1 MDLTEPGITMYAYQ
15 QYGRY
20 FAQVADDIKDIA
32 ETELLEL
39 GAEEPSHSYRGI
51 YFNAKPEALYRI
63 NLHSRLINRVLAPL
77 KTFDCH
83 SDNYLYQVAQKI
95 HWEDFLNPEQTL
107 AVFANVSQSNIS
119 HSKYAALRLKDAIV
133 DYFRQRAG
141 DRPSVNTRNP
151 DLWLN
156 VYIEKNVATISV
168 DTSGG
173 SLHRRGY
180 RLETTQAPMS
190 ETLAASII
198 RYAEWDGQTPLYD
211 PFCGSGTLL
220 CEAYLIATKTPSA
233 NMRSKFGFERLPD
246 FDDKLWAK
254 VQKEANQKIKS
265 VSDNLIKGSDID
277 SKVVDT
283 AKKNSANIDPDKKI
297 KIIQKDIFDI
307 EKLQDTTIICNPPYG
322 IRMKQKKDLSEFYKN
337 LGDFLKQRCTNST
350 AYIYFGDR
358 EYLKRIGLKSSKRWI
373 LSNGGLDGRLAKF
386 EMY

>member
-1 MDLTEPGITMYAYQ
+1 MYSYQ
-15 QYGRY
+15 QSGRY

-51 YFNAKPEALYRI
+51 YFNADHESLYRI

-77 KTFDCH
+77 ITFDCH
-83 SDNYLYQVAQKI
+83 LDNYLYQVAQKI
-95 HWEDFLNPEQTL
+95 HWENFLNPEQTL
-107 AVFANVSQSNIS
+107 AVFANVTESNIS
-119 HSKYAALRLKDAIV
+119 HSKFAALRLKDAIV
-133 DYFRQRAG
+133 DYFRERVG
-141 DRPSVNTRNP
+141 ERPSIDTRNP

-180 RLETTQAPMS
+180 RQETTQAPMS
-190 ETLAASII
+190 ETLAASIL
-198 RYAEWDGQTPLYD
+198 RYAEWDGQTSLYD

-220 CEAYLIATKTPSA
+220 CEAYLAATKTPSA
-233 NMRSKFGFERLPD
+233 IMRSKFGFERLSD
-246 FDDKLWAK
+246 FDAKLWAK
-254 VQKEANQKIKS
+254 VQKDAKSKIQP
-265 VSDNLIKGSDID
+265 VSNNLIKGSDID
-277 SKVVDT
+277 LKVVET
-283 AKKNSANIDPDKKI
+283 AIKNSAIIDPARKI
-297 KIIQKDIFDI
+297 NIIQKDIFDI
-307 EKLQDTTIICNPPYG
+307 EKLQDTTIVCNPPYG
-322 IRMKQKKDLSEFYKN
+322 IRMKQEKDLSDFYKN
-337 LGDFLKQRCTNST
+337 MGDFLKQRCTNST

-358 EYLKRIGLKSSKRWI
+358 EYLRRIGLKSSKRWI